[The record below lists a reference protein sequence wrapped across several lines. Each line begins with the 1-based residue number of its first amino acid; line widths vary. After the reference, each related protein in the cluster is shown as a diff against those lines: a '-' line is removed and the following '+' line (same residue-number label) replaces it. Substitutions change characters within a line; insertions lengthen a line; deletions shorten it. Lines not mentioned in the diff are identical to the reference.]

1 MTEAEVRHAFNKHL
15 PVVLEL
21 QGINRGTYHYTYI
34 SALVERYDR
43 FTRTTFPQA
52 EIHDTKTNSCAVVD
66 PSALR
71 LATPEELIKTKT
83 EVIRDDPLSAFTEW

>member
-1 MTEAEVRHAFNKHL
+1 MSEAEARNAFKQHS

-21 QGINRGTYHYTYI
+21 KGINQGSYFYTYI
-34 SALVERYDR
+34 SAIVERYDR
-43 FTRTTFPQA
+43 FTRTTFLQA

-71 LATPEELIKTKT
+71 LATPEEFIKIKT
-83 EVIRDDPLSAFTEW
+83 EVIQDDPLSAFTE